1 MRKFPLR
8 KRIAFILVADLAA
21 LGTIALLG
29 EVVCR
34 LFSPQTDYQAVSDEN
49 DSLLRF
55 ADDLYLGF
63 QLRADVADHNSAG
76 FRGRHYTPTKPD
88 SVWRIVALGDSVTY
102 GLGVEAS
109 ESFPGVLETKLNET
123 PGESVEVLN
132 FGVPGYNTFQSCTL
146 LETRAIRYEPDLVV
160 LTFTPDDVETSP
172 VVINV
177 DGQMCLFRNQL
188 EGFGLFNNSVHWAV
202 FRRSHFYRLLYKGAA
217 LASRPSGTDF
227 NDVYVQP
234 EVAWANVRRLH
245 ALCRRE
251 KTAFLLVLSPW
262 LRPHF
267 RPADDADPDEL
278 EAPEMLLDLEVM
290 QRYEQA
296 FDEIRRFARQ
306 DDVEFLDLGPLYKE
320 HAGKMKLMPMDHE
333 HLGLLGNRLV
343 AETLC
348 GKVLSM
354 RDAGEVH
361 P

>member
-8 KRIAFILVADLAA
+8 KRIAFILVANLAA
-21 LGTIALLG
+21 LGAIALIG

-34 LFSPQTDYQAVSDEN
+34 LFSPQADYQAVSDAD

-76 FRGRHYTPTKPD
+76 FRGRHYNQTKPD
-88 SVWRIVALGDSVTY
+88 SVWRIVAIGDSVTY

-109 ESFPGVLETKLNET
+109 EAFPGLLEARLNQT
-123 PGESVEVLN
+123 ADESVEVLN
-132 FGVPGYNTFQSCTL
+132 FGPPGYNTFQASTL
-146 LETRAIRYEPDLVV
+146 LQTRAIQYEPDLVV

-172 VVINV
+172 VIIDV

-188 EGFGLFNNSVHWAV
+188 EGVGLFNNSVHWAV
-202 FRRSHFYRLLYKGAA
+202 FRRSHFYRLLYKGAT

-234 EVAWANVRRLH
+234 EVAWENVRRVD

-251 KTAFLLVLSPW
+251 QTAFLLVLSPW

-267 RPADDADPDEL
+267 RPADDANPDDL

-306 DDVEFLDLGPLYKE
+306 SDVDFLDLGPLYE
-320 HAGKMKLMPMDHE
+320 EQGGKMKLMPMDHE
-333 HLGLLGNRLV
+333 HLGPLGNRLV
-343 AETLC
+343 AEALC
-348 GKVLSM
+348 EKVLSM
-354 RDAGEVH
+354 RDAGEVR